1 MNRLFVPSRG
11 PADWKRFLA
20 DPDKQW
26 RTGYSAK
33 SLAACWEA
41 ANGLPSEIAELLSQA
56 TGAPPSDLELLVA
69 FPEWKVALPG
79 GQRESQNDVFA
90 LVRAGSA
97 VVSVAVEG
105 KVNEPFGPTL
115 EDWYSNPSAGK
126 KKRLEYLLEL
136 LGLEP
141 DIPGTI
147 RYQLLHRTTSA
158 AIEMNRFG
166 TESAAMLVHS
176 FSQESVW
183 FDDFAEFAGLFGIR
197 AEPGIPGST
206 RLPSGE
212 LLYLGWAKGESRFLE
227 E

>member
-1 MNRLFVPSRG
+1 M
-11 PADWKRFLA
+11 RFLA

-105 KVNEPFGPTL
+105 NE
-115 EDWYSNPSAGK
+115 
-126 KKRLEYLLEL
+126 
-136 LGLEP
+136 
-141 DIPGTI
+141 
-147 RYQLLHRTTSA
+147 
-158 AIEMNRFG
+158 
-166 TESAAMLVHS
+166 
-176 FSQESVW
+176 
-183 FDDFAEFAGLFGIR
+183 
-197 AEPGIPGST
+197 
-206 RLPSGE
+206 
-212 LLYLGWAKGESRFLE
+212 
-227 E
+227 